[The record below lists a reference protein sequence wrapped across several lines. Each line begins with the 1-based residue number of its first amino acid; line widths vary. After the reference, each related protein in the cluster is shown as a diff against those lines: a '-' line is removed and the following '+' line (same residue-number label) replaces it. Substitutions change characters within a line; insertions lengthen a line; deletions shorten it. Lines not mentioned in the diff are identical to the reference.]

1 MMMPLIV
8 HEAPEIRKKCIHA
21 TSRETDDERDKLP
34 EMQLGRPP
42 NRLEADERVWE
53 AQGESVYPF

>member
-21 TSRETDDERDKLP
+21 TTQETDDEKDKLP
-34 EMQLGRPP
+34 EMQLGRRP
-42 NRLEADERVWE
+42 NRPEADE
-53 AQGESVYPF
+53 